1 MYRQETINNT
11 ESNVKNGIV
20 AAAVKT
26 YQKEQLLNLSPVEVI
41 RKLYDTEIVACKK
54 HDLRL
59 AQRVLT
65 ELISS
70 LNFDNN
76 EIAVQLFQLYD
87 YCKRCLRKG
96 NFEEVELVFEELRSS
111 WVDAFKLNR

>member
-1 MYRQETINNT
+1 MYRQETINTQTNA
-11 ESNVKNGIV
+11 KNGIA
-20 AAAVKT
+20 AAAVKS
-26 YQKEQLLNLSPVEVI
+26 YQKEQLLNLSSVEVI
-41 RKLYDTEIVACKK
+41 RKLYDTGIVACKK
-54 HDLRL
+54 REGQL

-87 YCKRCLRKG
+87 YCKRCLRRDE
-96 NFEEVELVFEELRSS
+96 FDEVELVLNELRDS
-111 WVDAFKLNR
+111 WVSAFKLNK